1 MVFGITGQIV
11 SDDFT
16 TVNASGGA
24 VLNLVDN
31 DFTKSLYN
39 PSGAEVSD
47 TIIVTVYELGDGN
60 YRTTFTPDLSGIWYL
75 IIYQD
80 TYFPAGKSGT
90 IQIYDNDFDT
100 ISIDQKR
107 LLGLVH
113 ENIYI
118 DNTQFDVDNNL
129 YSARLRIYE
138 NPSNVGTDVGVLA
151 TYEITTVTTGPGKFS
166 SWKQITI

>member
-1 MVFGITGQIV
+1 MIFGITGQPV

-16 TVNASGGA
+16 IVNASGGA

-31 DFTKSLYN
+31 DFTKLLYN
-39 PSGAEVSD
+39 PSGTEVND
-47 TIIVTVYELGDGN
+47 IVTVYELGDGN
-60 YRTTFTPDLSGIWYL
+60 YRAIFTPDLSGIWYL

-118 DNTQFDVDNNL
+118 DNTQFDVDGNL

-138 NPSNVGTDVGVLA
+138 DPLNVGTNVGILA